1 VKLGYC
7 TPERKKAEVNKYE
20 VESKMFSENTS
31 GFKAQ
36 VTKNFIG
43 LMVIIIIAVA
53 VVIPVVQNVTE
64 AAGLTGT
71 VKTIVDLLPLLI
83 AVALILIIVAFY

>member
-1 VKLGYC
+1 
-7 TPERKKAEVNKYE
+7 
-20 VESKMFSENTS
+20 MFSETNS

-64 AAGLTGT
+64 SAGLTGT
-71 VKTIVDLLPLLI
+71 VATIVNLLPLLI
-83 AVALILIIVAFY
+83 GVALILIIVSFY

>member
-1 VKLGYC
+1 
-7 TPERKKAEVNKYE
+7 
-20 VESKMFSENTS
+20 MFSETKS

-43 LMVIIIIAVA
+43 LMVIIIVAVA

-64 AAGLTGT
+64 TAELTGT
-71 VKTIVDLLPLLI
+71 VKTIVELLPLLI
-83 AVALILIIVAFY
+83 GVALILIIVSFY